1 VKPEPP
7 IDPSN
12 PVNPPPDP
20 SLQWFRGDY
29 HTESDLKPL
38 RYSSTNATGLL
49 STYPPCERHP
59 TTSNRQSTIFSGQST
74 SRVTRKPLL
83 MVPLSTS
90 PAPQMN
96 WYMRVYTSGSIV
108 YPIHVLVCAPGAY
121 QYRYQWHT
129 SRVVCQDSTEA
140 HDKGENRSTS
150 SNC

>member
-49 STYPPCERHP
+49 STLRAASNDLEPPIYHFQRSIDVPRHTKAITYGP
-59 TTSNRQSTIFSGQST
+59 AEHQPCTTDE
-74 SRVTRKPLL
+74 L
-83 MVPLSTS
+83 
-90 PAPQMN
+90 
-96 WYMRVYTSGSIV
+96 VYAG
-108 YPIHVLVCAPGAY
+108 L
-121 QYRYQWHT
+121 YQW
-129 SRVVCQDSTEA
+129 
-140 HDKGENRSTS
+140 
-150 SNC
+150 